1 MGLFSRKKK
10 EEVPELPPAPE
21 LPDLPEFS
29 PEQKMPRNELPALP
43 PSELGKNLN
52 QEMVKSAVSDPG
64 MEKEV
69 LPNLPQ
75 DHFERP
81 RGMIPSISSIPTSA
95 QEVAQE
101 AHFPIKPLPQKATL
115 ELSTNEEIKDTSTKP
130 AESIFVKIKDFQA
143 AQKDFKEVNKKISQI
158 EHTLKKITTA
168 KLKEDKEI
176 ASWIEELEAAKA
188 KLSEMDSEIFSKL

>member
-1 MGLFSRKKK
+1 MGWFSKKK

-21 LPDLPEFS
+21 LPDFPEFS
-29 PEQKMPRNELPALP
+29 PNQKTQKNELPTLP

-69 LPNLPQ
+69 IPNLPQ
-75 DHFERP
+75 NYFSAP
-81 RGMIPSISSIPTSA
+81 KGMIPSISSIPKSA
-95 QEVAQE
+95 QEVE
-101 AHFPIKPLPQKATL
+101 PEEHHPIKQLPQKTTL
-115 ELSTNEEIKDTSTKP
+115 ELSTNEEIKDQTTKP

-143 AQKDFKEVNKKISQI
+143 AQKDFKEVNKKINKI
-158 EHTLKKITTA
+158 ERTMKKVIES

-176 ASWIEELEAAKA
+176 SSWIEELEAAKA